1 MARPERNSVDY
12 FPFYCEEGKKM
23 FYIEQTYG
31 NDGFAVFVK
40 LLRELAKTEYHYL
53 DLRDETTLMFLSAKC
68 SVKTELMTA
77 IINDLVKL
85 NKFHK
90 ELWEQHKII
99 WCQDFIDSIQDA
111 YIRRNNKCITFDGLC
126 MKLSIK
132 CNTKTKLKLKNNDN
146 NTQSKLEYIIE
157 EEIKEEKEFIKTWK
171 NDFETYKE
179 QLREA
184 YKQIL
189 TPEYIKERQIYHP
202 KLNIKLSI
210 EKAIKDYWI
219 TEKAWL
225 KKKKD
230 NIVNIN
236 WLTTFNNALCQKS
249 NQVWLQKE
257 NNLEKDIYTK

>member
-68 SVKTELMTA
+68 RVKTELMTA

-126 MKLSIK
+126 IKLSIK

-146 NTQSKLEYIIE
+146 NTQSKVEYIIE
-157 EEIKEEKEFIKTWK
+157 EEIKEEKEIINNNIFNFK
-171 NDFETYKE
+171 NS
-179 QLREA
+179 L
-184 YKQIL
+184 KQKGADEELIA
-189 TPEYIKERQIYHP
+189 E
-202 KLNIKLSI
+202 
-210 EKAIKDYWI
+210 
-219 TEKAWL
+219 WL
-225 KKKKD
+225 KIRKLKKATNSEIAFNSFIEEVEKSKKP
-230 NIVNIN
+230 IN
-236 WLTTFNNALCQKS
+236 EILEICIINSWKGFKNEWIINKIEIKNNPINRIL
-249 NQVWLQKE
+249 N
-257 NNLEKDIYTK
+257 